1 MYLDQLKEKYP
12 LVYQRVKEQT
22 HTPSA
27 LTSILADVNNTLS
40 WSNTTE
46 GPAFWNA
53 VHHEDW
59 DSAKKLEPSL
69 FSEIEEENIKITT
82 NGLFK

>member
-1 MYLDQLKEKYP
+1 MYLSQLKEEYP

-22 HTPSA
+22 HVPSA
-27 LTSILADVNNTLS
+27 LTFTSADVNNTLS
-40 WSNTTE
+40 WDETTE
-46 GPAFWNA
+46 GPKFWFA

-59 DSAKKLEPSL
+59 DLAKVLQPSL
-69 FSEIEEENIKITT
+69 FSEIEKENIKITT